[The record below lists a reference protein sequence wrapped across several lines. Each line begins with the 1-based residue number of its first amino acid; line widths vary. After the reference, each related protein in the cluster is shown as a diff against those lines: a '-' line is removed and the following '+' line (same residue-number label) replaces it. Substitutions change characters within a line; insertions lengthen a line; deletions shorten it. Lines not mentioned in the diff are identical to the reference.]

1 MSQIDQ
7 SDRIAFALL
16 AAALFAA
23 CSVLAE
29 ATAAPPEPLIQAGPL
44 SAPAATPVT
53 APAAAPGAPG
63 APLTFTQ
70 QPRLLHAYLDA
81 DQDGW
86 ISLAEARRIRGF
98 EAAFHEADENRDG
111 RLSREEFARAQ
122 AVHDRVRGAGY
133 FNDGLITAQ
142 VRAALQKEAELR
154 QCEIQIETY
163 DGQVILAGR
172 VDSPA
177 RARKAMELAA
187 AVAGVD
193 AVKSTLEIK
202 VRA

>member
-1 MSQIDQ
+1 VSQIEQ
-7 SDRIAFALL
+7 NDRIAFALL
-16 AAALFAA
+16 LAAVMAA
-23 CSVLAE
+23 CTVPLAK
-29 ATAAPPEPLIQAGPL
+29 ALAAPPEPALQAAPL
-44 SAPAATPVT
+44 QAPAVTPVT
-53 APAAAPGAPG
+53 APAAAPGSA
-63 APLTFTQ
+63 LTFTQ
-70 QPRLLHAYLDA
+70 QPRLLYAYLDA

-111 RLSREEFARAQ
+111 RLSRDEFARAQ

-142 VRAALQKEAELR
+142 VRVALQKEAELR
-154 QCEIQIETY
+154 QCDIQIETY

-177 RARKAMELAA
+177 RARKAMEIAA

>member
-1 MSQIDQ
+1 VSQIEQ
-7 SDRIAFALL
+7 NDRIAFALL
-16 AAALFAA
+16 LAAVMAA
-23 CSVLAE
+23 CTVPLAQ
-29 ATAAPPEPLIQAGPL
+29 ALAAPPEPALQAAP
-44 SAPAATPVT
+44 SPAPAATQVT
-53 APAAAPGAPG
+53 APAAAPGSA
-63 APLTFTQ
+63 LTFTQ
-70 QPRLLHAYLDA
+70 QPRLLYAYLDA

-111 RLSREEFARAQ
+111 RLSRDEFARAQ

-142 VRAALQKEAELR
+142 VRVALQKEAELR
-154 QCEIQIETY
+154 QCDIQIETY

-172 VDSPA
+172 VDRPA
-177 RARKAMELAA
+177 RARMAMEIAA

>member
-1 MSQIDQ
+1 MSQIEQ
-7 SDRIAFALL
+7 NDRIAFTLLL
-16 AAALFAA
+16 AAVMAA
-23 CSVLAE
+23 CTVPLAQ
-29 ATAAPPEPLIQAGPL
+29 ALAAPAEPTLQAAPL
-44 SAPAATPVT
+44 PAPAATPVT
-53 APAAAPGAPG
+53 APAAAPGST
-63 APLTFTQ
+63 LTFTQ
-70 QPRLLHAYLDA
+70 QPRLLYTYLDA

-111 RLSREEFARAQ
+111 RLSRDEFARAQ
-122 AVHDRVRGAGY
+122 AIHDRVRGAGY

-142 VRAALQKEAELR
+142 VRVALQKEAELR
-154 QCEIQIETY
+154 QCDIQIETY

-177 RARKAMELAA
+177 RARKAMEIAA

>member
-1 MSQIDQ
+1 MSQIEQ
-7 SDRIAFALL
+7 NDRIAFALL
-16 AAALFAA
+16 LAAVMAA
-23 CSVLAE
+23 CTVPLAQ
-29 ATAAPPEPLIQAGPL
+29 ALAAPPEPALQAAP
-44 SAPAATPVT
+44 SPAPAATQVT
-53 APAAAPGAPG
+53 APAAAPGSA
-63 APLTFTQ
+63 LTFTQ
-70 QPRLLHAYLDA
+70 QPRLLYAYLDA

-111 RLSREEFARAQ
+111 RLSRDEFARAQ

-142 VRAALQKEAELR
+142 VRVALQKEAELR
-154 QCEIQIETY
+154 QCDIQIETY

-177 RARKAMELAA
+177 RARKAMEIAA

>member
-1 MSQIDQ
+1 MSQIEQ

-16 AAALFAA
+16 LAAVMAA
-23 CSVLAE
+23 CTVPLAQ
-29 ATAAPPEPLIQAGPL
+29 ALAAPAEPTLQAAPL
-44 SAPAATPVT
+44 PAPAVTPVT
-53 APAAAPGAPG
+53 APAAAPGST
-63 APLTFTQ
+63 LTFTQ
-70 QPRLLHAYLDA
+70 QPRLLYTYLDA

-86 ISLAEARRIRGF
+86 VSLAEARRIRGF

-111 RLSREEFARAQ
+111 RLSRDEFARAQ
-122 AVHDRVRGAGY
+122 AIHDRVRGAGY

-142 VRAALQKEAELR
+142 VRVALQKEAELR
-154 QCEIQIETY
+154 QCDIQIETY

-177 RARKAMELAA
+177 RARKAMEIAA

>member
-1 MSQIDQ
+1 VSQIEQ

-16 AAALFAA
+16 LAAVMAA
-23 CSVLAE
+23 CTVPLAQ
-29 ATAAPPEPLIQAGPL
+29 ALAAPAEPTLQAAPL
-44 SAPAATPVT
+44 PAPAVTPVT
-53 APAAAPGAPG
+53 APAAAPGST
-63 APLTFTQ
+63 LTFTQ
-70 QPRLLHAYLDA
+70 QPRLLYTYLDA

-86 ISLAEARRIRGF
+86 VSLAEARRIRGF

-111 RLSREEFARAQ
+111 RLSRDEFARAQ
-122 AVHDRVRGAGY
+122 AIHDRVRGAGY

-142 VRAALQKEAELR
+142 VRVALQKEAELR
-154 QCEIQIETY
+154 QCDIQIETY

-177 RARKAMELAA
+177 RARKAMEIAA

>member
-1 MSQIDQ
+1 VSQIEQ
-7 SDRIAFALL
+7 RDRIAFALL
-16 AAALFAA
+16 LAAVMAA
-23 CSVLAE
+23 CTVPLAQ
-29 ATAAPPEPLIQAGPL
+29 ALAAPSEPALQATPL
-44 SAPAATPVT
+44 PAPAATPVT
-53 APAAAPGAPG
+53 APAAAPGSA
-63 APLTFTQ
+63 LTFTQ
-70 QPRLLHAYLDA
+70 QPRLLYTYLDA

-111 RLSREEFARAQ
+111 RLSRDEFARAQ
-122 AVHDRVRGAGY
+122 AIHDRVRGAGY

-142 VRAALQKEAELR
+142 VRVALQKEAELR
-154 QCEIQIETY
+154 QCDIQIETY

-177 RARKAMELAA
+177 RARKAMEIAA

>member
-1 MSQIDQ
+1 VSQIEQ
-7 SDRIAFALL
+7 NDRIAFALL
-16 AAALFAA
+16 LAAVMAA
-23 CSVLAE
+23 CTVPLAQ
-29 ATAAPPEPLIQAGPL
+29 ALAAPPEPALQAAP
-44 SAPAATPVT
+44 SPAPAATQVT
-53 APAAAPGAPG
+53 APAAAPGSA
-63 APLTFTQ
+63 LTFTQ
-70 QPRLLHAYLDA
+70 QPRLLYAYLDA

-111 RLSREEFARAQ
+111 RLSRDEFARAQ

-142 VRAALQKEAELR
+142 VRVALQKEAELR
-154 QCEIQIETY
+154 QCDIQIETY

-177 RARKAMELAA
+177 RARKAMEIAA